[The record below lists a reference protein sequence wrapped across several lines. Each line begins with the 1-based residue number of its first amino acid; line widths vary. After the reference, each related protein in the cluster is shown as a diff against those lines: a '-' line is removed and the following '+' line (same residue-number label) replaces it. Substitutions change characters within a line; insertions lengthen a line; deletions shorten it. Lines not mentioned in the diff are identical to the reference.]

1 MKDRILV
8 ANIEDSFLNSNA
20 LLEFMILHGNDDD
33 DDDKD
38 EINQY
43 VKNQIVTS
51 LG

>member
-1 MKDRILV
+1 MKDRTLV

-33 DDDKD
+33 DDDDKD

-43 VKNQIVTS
+43 VRS
-51 LG
+51 SS